1 MIIIFIF
8 FEKCFDMKKYFK
20 KKQINY
26 YYRIRTHFLNKY
38 YHIYYDESNL
48 ITFQDKI
55 NWLIIHDTNELKG
68 KCADKIFLHEYSKH
82 KLGKDICNKILKIY
96 NNVNEINIEELP
108 QKCVIKTNHG
118 SGFNII
124 VENKTSLNIT
134 ETRKIL
140 NDWINIDFGLMNK
153 EFHYSF
159 IKRKIFLEEYIGD
172 NLKNYKFLCY
182 NGQPKYVYVSLK
194 EGNNKYRNF
203 YDMNW
208 NFLNFHCLSE
218 PHPTYQYKKPKFFEL
233 MKEYSKKL
241 SNDFIFVR
249 VDFYE
254 LEKEVRLGELTF
266 TPMNSDFKCKNITD
280 EIILGQDINII
291 NKEIKY

>member
-1 MIIIFIF
+1 
-8 FEKCFDMKKYFK
+8 MKKYLK
-20 KKQINY
+20 KHKIKY
-26 YYRIRTHFLNKY
+26 YYRNRFY
-38 YHIYYDESNL
+38 YLKKNNINYNESNL

-68 KCADKIFLHEYSKH
+68 KCADKILLHEYSK
-82 KLGKDICNKILKIY
+82 KIIGKDICNKILKIY

-108 QKCVIKTNHG
+108 EKCVIKANHG

-124 VENKTSLNIT
+124 VKNKTLLNIAYAKKLLNNWI
-134 ETRKIL
+134 KI
-140 NDWINIDFGLMNK
+140 DYGLMNY

-159 IKRKIFLEEYIGD
+159 IKRKIFLEEFIGE
-172 NLKNYKFLCY
+172 NFKNYKFLCY

-194 EGNNKYRNF
+194 EGNNRYRNF

-218 PHPTYQYKKPKFFEL
+218 PHPTYQYKKPKFFNL
-233 MKEYSKKL
+233 MKEYAKKL

-249 VDFYE
+249 VDLYE
-254 LEKEVRLGELTF
+254 LENEVRLGELTF
-266 TPMNSDFKCKNITD
+266 SPLGGDFKCKNIKD
-280 EIILGQDINII
+280 EIILGQDIKII
-291 NKEIKY
+291 NRF